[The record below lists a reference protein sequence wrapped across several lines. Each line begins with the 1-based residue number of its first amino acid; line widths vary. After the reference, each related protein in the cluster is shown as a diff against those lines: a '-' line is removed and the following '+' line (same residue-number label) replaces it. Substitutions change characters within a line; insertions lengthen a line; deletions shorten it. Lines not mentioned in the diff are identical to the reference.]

1 MQHEGT
7 DMSEGVLAG
16 TVVLD
21 LSHQYSG
28 ALTACLLADLG
39 AEVVAVEHPRGSPM
53 RTMLPQKDGESLWWK
68 VAGRG
73 KRGVTLDLSRPAGAD
88 LLKRLVRGVD
98 VVIENFRPG
107 TLERWGIGPQDLAP
121 HCDGVVMLRISG
133 FGQTGPMRDRPGFGT
148 VAEAMSGFAH
158 LNGFPDQPPSFPAT
172 TLADGCA
179 ATFGAVGTLAL
190 LLNRSRTP
198 WAGVKLVDVAL
209 FESLFRL
216 IPVQIPSYDQL
227 GVAPIRPGNF
237 LGSHGVLRNLYRTA
251 DGVYFCVSAIGH
263 EPIRRILDA
272 AGADELAGRVG
283 AAIAARA
290 TGGFEA
296 FLEEADAYVTRW
308 AAGQKWETVAA
319 QMQATGAVFQRIYDA
334 ADIVADEQY
343 RERGDLISVDDTV
356 LGAMLMPGIV
366 PKFPGFEHAVERA
379 GPALGEHNGEFFG
392 ERLGLT
398 AEELETLRRDGVI

>member
-1 MQHEGT
+1 MTKVLGGT
-7 DMSEGVLAG
+7 
-16 TVVLD
+16 TVLD

-28 ALTACLLADLG
+28 ALTACLLADFG
-39 AEVVAVEHPRGSPM
+39 ADVVAVEHPKGSPM
-53 RTMLPQKDGESLWWK
+53 RTMLPQADGESLWWK

-73 KRGVTLDLSRPAGAD
+73 KRGITLNLSTPAGGD
-88 LLKRLVRGVD
+88 LLKRLVGEVD

-107 TLERWGIGPQDLAP
+107 TMERWGVGPDDLAQ

-158 LNGFPDQPPSFPAT
+158 LNGSPDQPPSFPAT

-179 ATFGAVGTLAL
+179 ATFGALGTLAL
-190 LLNRSRTP
+190 LVRRGQERWP
-198 WAGVKLVDVAL
+198 GVKVVDVGL

-216 IPVQIPSYDQL
+216 IPVQIPWYDVL
-227 GVAPIRPGNF
+227 GVAPERPGNF

-251 DGVYFCVSAIGH
+251 DGVYYAVSAIGH
-263 EPIRRILDA
+263 EPIRRILEA
-272 AGADELAGRVG
+272 AGADELAGRVD
-283 AAIAARA
+283 AAIEARA

-296 FLEEADAYVTRW
+296 FLGEADAEVARW
-308 AAGQKWETVAA
+308 SAGESWETVAER
-319 QMQATGAVFQRIYDA
+319 MSATGAVFQRVYDA

-343 RERGDLISVDDTV
+343 QARDDLIRVADEK
-356 LGAMLMPGIV
+356 LGSLLMPGVI
-366 PKFPGFEHAVERA
+366 PKFPGFEHSVERA
-379 GPALGEHNGEFFG
+379 GPGLGEHNEEFYG

-398 AEELETLRRDGVI
+398 RDELAALRRDGVL